1 MIYADFSE
9 LLGLLL
15 FGVKSRT
22 LCSQCLKYF
31 QFISKSISPNSETAA
46 LCLRK
51 TKSESVLFLS
61 SWLQAAN
68 AVTLS

>member
-31 QFISKSISPNSETAA
+31 QFISKSISPNSEMAA
-46 LCLRK
+46 LGLPEIMSK
-51 TKSESVLFLS
+51 EDQV
-61 SWLQAAN
+61 
-68 AVTLS
+68 

>member
-1 MIYADFSE
+1 MIYVDFSE

-31 QFISKSISPNSETAA
+31 QLISKSISPNSEMAA
-46 LCLRK
+46 LGLPEIMSK
-51 TKSESVLFLS
+51 EDQV
-61 SWLQAAN
+61 
-68 AVTLS
+68 